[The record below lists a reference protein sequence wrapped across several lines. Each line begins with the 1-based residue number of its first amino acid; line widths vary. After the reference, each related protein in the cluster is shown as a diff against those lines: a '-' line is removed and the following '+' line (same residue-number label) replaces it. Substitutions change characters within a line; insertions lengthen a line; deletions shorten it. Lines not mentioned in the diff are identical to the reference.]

1 MHAHGMDSIRSRAV
15 TAILVPT
22 QASLALVTS
31 SAKAIKPSAAMSDW
45 YYDYAERQR
54 ARLAVDVDLVRSYV
68 PSGASVLDMGA
79 APLILTQALA
89 SEFDVTAVDIDPS
102 RFEAA
107 IAELDMR
114 VAGCNI
120 ELEPLPFPDSSFDAV
135 VLNEVLEHLRINPIF
150 TLRQARR
157 VLRPGGTLLLSTP
170 NLRSVN
176 GIRNLLLRGRSYAV
190 ANNIFDEY
198 RKLETV
204 GHMGHVREYAPGDVT
219 DLLSRVG
226 FRVIDLVFRSQQR
239 NFVAEQFCR
248 IRPEF
253 RQFVSYIASAS

>member
-1 MHAHGMDSIRSRAV
+1 MA
-15 TAILVPT
+15 
-22 QASLALVTS
+22 
-31 SAKAIKPSAAMSDW
+31 DW

-54 ARLAVDVDLVRSYV
+54 GRLAVDLDIVRAYV
-68 PSGASVLDMGA
+68 SPRASVLDLGA
-79 APLILTQALA
+79 APLILTRALA

-102 RFEAA
+102 RFETA
-107 IAELDMR
+107 IAELDLR

-120 ELEPLPFPDSSFDAV
+120 EVEPLPFPDGSFDAV
-135 VLNEVLEHLRINPIF
+135 ILNEVLEHLRINPVF

-170 NLRSVN
+170 NLRSIN
-176 GIRNLLLRGRSYAV
+176 GIRNLLLHGRSYAV

-219 DLLSRVG
+219 GLLSRVG
-226 FRVIDLVFRSQQR
+226 FRMLDLVFRSHQR
-239 NFVAEQFCR
+239 NFVAEGFCR
-248 IRPEF
+248 MRPEF
-253 RQFVSYIASAS
+253 RRDVSYIASAV